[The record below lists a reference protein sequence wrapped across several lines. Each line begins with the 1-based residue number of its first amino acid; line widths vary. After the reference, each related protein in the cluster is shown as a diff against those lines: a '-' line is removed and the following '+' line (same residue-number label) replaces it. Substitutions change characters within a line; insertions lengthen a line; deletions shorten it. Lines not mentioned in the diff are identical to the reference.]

1 MDNKKT
7 AESKRRVRIQK
18 NDYEICDMC
27 HKAKPSAEIERVV
40 VVYRRCEACSHLENQ
55 IQGYDMPQEVRPK
68 TMMRGM
74 RTPPAV
80 LREAFNMPPELRKQT
95 ERPFMPASE
104 AIVPN
109 IIEQNNGQRTT
120 DGNLTATPE
129 SKTEGAGS

>member
-1 MDNKKT
+1 MDKKT
-7 AESKRRVRIQK
+7 SEAKRRVRIQK

-55 IQGYDMPQEVRPK
+55 IQGSDMPQEVRPK
-68 TMMRGM
+68 TIMRGM

-95 ERPFMPASE
+95 ERSMAPQ
-104 AIVPN
+104 VPM
-109 IIEQNNGQRTT
+109 ISDKPNGQGTT
-120 DGNLTATPE
+120 NGDDASTTEG
-129 SKTEGAGS
+129 KTEGAGS